1 MNDDLK
7 ARMLKPRI
15 EESDVE
21 VEGVGTLRVRGL
33 TRGEVFEVQQCKT
46 SDASE
51 RKILTLAMVDPPL
64 TEGEA
69 RVWQENSPA
78 GEIEPVVDKIR
89 ELSGLSEGADKSG
102 VPTVR
107 GE

>member
-1 MNDDLK
+1 MTEDLK

-15 EESDVE
+15 EEADID

-33 TRGEVFEVQQCKT
+33 TRGEVFQVQQCKT

-69 RVWQENSPA
+69 RAWQENSPA
-78 GEIEPVVDKIR
+78 GEIEPVVDRIR
-89 ELSGLSEGADKSG
+89 ELSGLADGADKSG
-102 VPTVR
+102 LSTVR
-107 GE
+107 DE